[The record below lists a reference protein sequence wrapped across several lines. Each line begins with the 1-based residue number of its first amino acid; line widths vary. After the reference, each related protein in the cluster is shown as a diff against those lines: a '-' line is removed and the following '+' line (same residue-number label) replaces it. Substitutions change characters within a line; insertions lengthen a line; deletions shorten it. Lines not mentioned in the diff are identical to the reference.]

1 MFYSNSQ
8 SPRDMIATSVML
20 YWMTNSFCS
29 AIRLYNES
37 HYYSWELVV
46 GVRIEVL
53 TAVATYSHQ
62 LAPIVRKRAEKYYNM
77 IYLNKYSEGGHFVI
91 HERAEEMSI
100 DLREFFRP
108 PSEKRKIFILM
119 KG

>member
-1 MFYSNSQ
+1 
-8 SPRDMIATSVML
+8 MIATSVML

-53 TAVATYSHQ
+53 TAVAAYSH
-62 LAPIVRKRAEKYYNM
+62 
-77 IYLNKYSEGGHFVI
+77 
-91 HERAEEMSI
+91 
-100 DLREFFRP
+100 
-108 PSEKRKIFILM
+108 
-119 KG
+119 